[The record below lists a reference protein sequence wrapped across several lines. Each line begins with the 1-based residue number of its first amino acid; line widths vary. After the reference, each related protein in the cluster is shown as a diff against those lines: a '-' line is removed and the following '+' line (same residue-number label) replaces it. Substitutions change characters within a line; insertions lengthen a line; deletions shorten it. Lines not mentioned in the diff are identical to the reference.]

1 MQRKITDVFASLV
14 QRMQGGNPEEE
25 RALLQDQQQAQAQ
38 EQAMLEAFKNLK
50 WTRVISMQ
58 EEPAQA
64 ARVWDLGP
72 DIVTELQQMADLDED
87 ILEVLE
93 PHFDP
98 IAFQEANQNPQLGAY
113 KLQEDELRD
122 LGITATRI
130 R

>member
-1 MQRKITDVFASLV
+1 MQDWEPKS
-14 QRMQGGNPEEE
+14 
-25 RALLQDQQQAQAQ
+25 
-38 EQAMLEAFKNLK
+38 
-50 WTRVISMQ
+50 TRT
-58 EEPAQA
+58 
-64 ARVWDLGP
+64 WDMGP
-72 DIVTELQQMADLDED
+72 DIVAELEEMAGVDED
-87 ILEVLE
+87 LLTVLE